1 MGLLDP
7 LVAPAAAL
15 AGVFITMVY
24 ASRQA
29 RFSDARQ
36 QRDARRARL
45 AEDYAVMLRAAVG
58 TSDLLR
64 QIRAVGVQPNTQ
76 DRYRWAQQLQQITT
90 GLTDAQIALMTEETE
105 PEVTT
110 VLNAGSGSPW
120 PGANINPIG
129 ADAIDPAVLMKN
141 VEDAH
146 AITRPL
152 TETMRE
158 AIRAHLARLNE
169 PIPRPWLRRFRRPSK
184 Q

>member
-1 MGLLDP
+1 MALVDS
-7 LVAPAAAL
+7 LVAPVAAL

-24 ASRQA
+24 TGRQA
-29 RFSDARQ
+29 RFADARS
-36 QRDARRARL
+36 QRDTRRARL

-64 QIRAVGVQPNTQ
+64 QIQAAGMQFNSQ
-76 DRYRWAQQLQQITT
+76 NRYHWAQQLQQITT

-110 VLNAGSGSPW
+110 VLEAGYRIAKAW
-120 PGANINPIG
+120 ANIDPVG
-129 ADAIDPAVLMKN
+129 ADAIDPAVLKKT

-152 TETMRE
+152 TELMRE

-169 PIPRPWLRRFRRPSK
+169 PIPRRWRQRLRGRSK
-184 Q
+184 L

>member
-1 MGLLDP
+1 VDS

-24 ASRQA
+24 TSRQA

-45 AEDYAVMLRAAVG
+45 AEDYAIMLRAAVG
-58 TSDLLR
+58 TNDLLR
-64 QIRAVGVQPNTQ
+64 QAEAAGAQPNTQ
-76 DRYRWAQQLQQITT
+76 DRYRWDQQIRQITT

-110 VLNAGSGSPW
+110 VLNAGLGIGKAW
-120 PGANINPIG
+120 ANINPIG
-129 ADAIDPAVLMKN
+129 ADAIDPAVLLKN
-141 VEDAH
+141 IQAAH

-152 TETMRE
+152 TETMRQ
-158 AIRAHLARLNE
+158 AIRRHLARLNE
-169 PIPRPWLRRFRRPSK
+169 PIPRPWRDRFRRSSK
-184 Q
+184 R